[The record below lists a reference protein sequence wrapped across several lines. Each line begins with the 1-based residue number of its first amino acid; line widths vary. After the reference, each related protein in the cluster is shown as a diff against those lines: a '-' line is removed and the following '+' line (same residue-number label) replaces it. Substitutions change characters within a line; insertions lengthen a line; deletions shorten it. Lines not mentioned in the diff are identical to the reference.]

1 MERLLIRRSARFF
14 LLTLPIISISL
25 SSVPGSESKY
35 CLMWGPLNV
44 NSLMDMSF
52 TGCFLEAALVFA
64 FSSEAA
70 LVIAVATFFVF
81 ECLALFTADFL
92 GMLLREI
99 P

>member
-1 MERLLIRRSARFF
+1 M
-14 LLTLPIISISL
+14 
-25 SSVPGSESKY
+25 
-35 CLMWGPLNV
+35 